1 MRNTF
6 IVKNMDVDM
15 VVVNVR
21 MPKKTV
27 KAIEKESA
35 KLGYPNKSEYIR
47 EAVRRMISPEI
58 RQDIMEEVVRRA
70 MEAKGEYLTHED
82 VAKKIRG
89 K

>member
-1 MRNTF
+1 
-6 IVKNMDVDM
+6 MDADM

-27 KAIEKESA
+27 KAIENESA

-47 EAVRRMISPEI
+47 EAVRRMINPEI
-58 RQDIMEEVVRRA
+58 RENVLEEVIRRSS
-70 MEAKGEYLTHED
+70 EAKGDYLTHAA

-89 K
+89 

>member
-1 MRNTF
+1 
-6 IVKNMDVDM
+6 MDADM

-27 KAIEKESA
+27 KAIERESG

-47 EAVRRMISPEI
+47 EAVRRMINPEI
-58 RQDIMEEVVRRA
+58 KEDVMEEVIRRSL
-70 MEAKGEYLTHED
+70 EAKSDFLTHEE
-82 VAKKIRG
+82 VARKIR